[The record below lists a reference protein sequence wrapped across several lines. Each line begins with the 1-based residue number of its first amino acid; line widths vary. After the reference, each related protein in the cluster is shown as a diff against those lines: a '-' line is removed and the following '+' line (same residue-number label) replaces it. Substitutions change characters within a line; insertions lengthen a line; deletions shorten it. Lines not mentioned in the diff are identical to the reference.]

1 MTLINPSPQRS
12 RTGTAIKP
20 LRPLMRPANTT
31 LLDRDDLLMLFHN
44 VAPQLAQDRPPI
56 LVVTSAVHG
65 EGVSTLTRELGQ
77 VIAGEIGQAVLLIS
91 ASPDAEGP
99 NGLEEV
105 IDGGLPLDRAIEP
118 DANVALL
125 YRARL
130 CTRGSHASL
139 LFSSADLDRVLG
151 QALRFTRLIL
161 VDAPPVLGDVTALAF
176 ARRAAGVILVV
187 EAERTRT
194 AVVEQARRSIERAE
208 GRLLGVVL
216 NKRRQRIPKS
226 IVRRL

>member
-12 RTGTAIKP
+12 RPGTAIKP
-20 LRPLMRPANTT
+20 LRPVLRPVNNA
-31 LLDRDDLLMLFHN
+31 LLDRDDLLMLYHA
-44 VAPQLAQDRPPI
+44 VEPQLTQDRPPM
-56 LVVTSAVHG
+56 LVLTSAVHG
-65 EGVSTLTRELGQ
+65 EGVSTLARELGQ
-77 VIAGEIGQAVLLIS
+77 VVAGEVGQAVLLIS

-105 IDGGLPLDRAIEP
+105 IDGSLPLDRAIEP
-118 DANVALL
+118 DEHVPLL

-130 CTRGSHASL
+130 CTRGSHAGH
-139 LFSSADLDRVLG
+139 LFNSADLDRTFA
-151 QALRFTRLIL
+151 QALRFTRLVLI
-161 VDAPPVLGDVTALAF
+161 DAPPVLSDVTALAF

-194 AVVEQARRSIERAE
+194 ALVEQAKRAVERAD
-208 GRLLGVVL
+208 GRLCGVVL
-216 NKRRQRIPKS
+216 NKRRQRIPSS

>member
-1 MTLINPSPQRS
+1 MTLINPTPQRA
-12 RTGTAIKP
+12 RPGTAIKP
-20 LRPLMRPANTT
+20 LRQLTRPANS
-31 LLDRDDLLMLFHN
+31 LLDRDDLLMLYN
-44 VAPQLAQDRPPI
+44 AVLPQLMQDRPPI
-56 LVVTSAVHG
+56 LIVTSAVNG
-65 EGVSTLTRELGQ
+65 EGVTTLTRELGQ
-77 VIAGEIGQAVLLIS
+77 VIAGEVGQAVLLIS

-99 NGLEEV
+99 NGLEEA
-105 IDGGLPLDRAIEP
+105 IDGGLPLDRTIEP

-125 YRARL
+125 YRTRL

-139 LFSSADLDRVLG
+139 LFNPADLDRVLA
-151 QALRFTRLIL
+151 QALRFTRMILI
-161 VDAPPVLGDVTALAF
+161 DAPPVLADVTALAF

-194 AVVEQARRSIERAE
+194 TLVEQARRSIERAE
-208 GRLLGVVL
+208 GRLCGVVL